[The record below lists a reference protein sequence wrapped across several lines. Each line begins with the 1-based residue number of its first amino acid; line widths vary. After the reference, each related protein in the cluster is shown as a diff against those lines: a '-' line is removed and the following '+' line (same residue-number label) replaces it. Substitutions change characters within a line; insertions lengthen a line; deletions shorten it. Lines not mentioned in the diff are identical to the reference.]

1 MPWLPISNPSLIIV
15 LCKDPSPRA
24 HQPDRYCPNRLR
36 LERRLTIRKVKL
48 SHVSKF
54 YIQTPMTST
63 DTRLPFPSELFKLC
77 VAGLWPSGY
86 QVGANS
92 RLKASAKRFAPFLK
106 RASQAAKGLDS
117 VDNEVVACSLVD
129 RVEGLQQRRW
139 VRAGE
144 DLCQFSIVG

>member
-1 MPWLPISNPSLIIV
+1 
-15 LCKDPSPRA
+15 
-24 HQPDRYCPNRLR
+24 
-36 LERRLTIRKVKL
+36 
-48 SHVSKF
+48 
-54 YIQTPMTST
+54 MTST